1 MFIANVDG
9 SYTMVPLTTGANE
22 YGYIELVEPSTE
34 LRERPLVLKGAYSL
48 LSSLKNSGEE

>member
-1 MFIANVDG
+1 
-9 SYTMVPLTTGANE
+9 MVPLTTGANE